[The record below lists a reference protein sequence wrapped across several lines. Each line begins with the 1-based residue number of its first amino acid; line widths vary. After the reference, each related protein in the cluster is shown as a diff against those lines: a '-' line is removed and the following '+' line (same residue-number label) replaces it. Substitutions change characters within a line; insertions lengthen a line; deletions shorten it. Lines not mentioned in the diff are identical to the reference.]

1 MENHTPPTG
10 PEDPTGSPPAQP
22 APPEAEPRTESPEAL
37 QPSFDLIQG
46 EQTPSAP
53 RRPPPP
59 RRPASPPAPAPETP
73 EPETPVP
80 ETSAPETRA
89 SETPAISTASLDPL
103 LAHVAREIS
112 AMVSAAKEEIR
123 QAAATAATNAVA
135 KVSGH
140 LDARARAIEAHFAE
154 LTRQAAELIRKMDEL
169 LQASVAVAENND
181 SLLGEVQQVMVT
193 KLENVIKR
201 TEELMREVL
210 KRGEDQSK
218 NIESNARALVDEA
231 KRSGR
236 RLGWKPWAMATAFA
250 LTTIIM
256 TTLLRPG
263 WTMSPEQRRALRVGE
278 AVIYTY
284 SSAPEAER
292 KEMRRV
298 MRWRTPENPDSVE
311 APPVP
316 SRP

>member
-1 MENHTPPTG
+1 MENHTQPTG

-22 APPEAEPRTESPEAL
+22 TPPEAEPRNESPETL

-46 EQTPSAP
+46 EETPSAP

-59 RRPASPPAPAPETP
+59 RRPASPPAPKTPAPETP
-73 EPETPVP
+73 APETPTP
-80 ETSAPETRA
+80 EP
-89 SETPAISTASLDPL
+89 PPISTASLDPL
-103 LAHVAREIS
+103 LEHLAREIS
-112 AMVSAAKEEIR
+112 AMALAAKEEIR

-135 KVSGH
+135 KVSAH
-140 LDARARAIEAHFAE
+140 LDARARAIEAQMAEVTRQIAE
-154 LTRQAAELIRKMDEL
+154 LMQKMDEL

-218 NIESNARALVDEA
+218 TIESNARALVEEA

-263 WTMSPEQRRALRVGE
+263 WTMSGEQRRALRVGE

-284 SSAPEAER
+284 SSAPESER

-316 SRP
+316 SRR

>member
-1 MENHTPPTG
+1 MENHTQPTG

-22 APPEAEPRTESPEAL
+22 TPPEAEPRNEPPETL

-46 EQTPSAP
+46 EETPSAP

-59 RRPASPPAPAPETP
+59 RRPASPPAPKTPAPETP
-73 EPETPVP
+73 APETPTP
-80 ETSAPETRA
+80 EP
-89 SETPAISTASLDPL
+89 PPISTASLDPL
-103 LAHVAREIS
+103 LEHLAREIS
-112 AMVSAAKEEIR
+112 AMALAAKEEIR

-135 KVSGH
+135 KVSAH
-140 LDARARAIEAHFAE
+140 LDARARAIEAQMAE
-154 LTRQAAELIRKMDEL
+154 VTRQIAELIQKMDEL

-181 SLLGEVQQVMVT
+181 SLLAEVRQVMVT

-218 NIESNARALVDEA
+218 KIEKDGQALMEEL
-231 KRSGR
+231 RRNSR

-263 WTMSPEQRRALRVGE
+263 WTMSGEQRRALRVGE

-284 SSAPEAER
+284 SSAPESER

>member
-1 MENHTPPTG
+1 MENHTQPTG

-22 APPEAEPRTESPEAL
+22 TPAEAEPRNEPPETL

-73 EPETPVP
+73 APETPAAETHVP
-80 ETSAPETRA
+80 GP
-89 SETPAISTASLDPL
+89 PAISTASLDPL
-103 LAHVAREIS
+103 LEHLAREIS
-112 AMVSAAKEEIR
+112 AMALAAKEEIR

-135 KVSGH
+135 KVSAH
-140 LDARARAIEAHFAE
+140 LDARARAIEAQMAE
-154 LTRQAAELIRKMDEL
+154 VTRQIAELIRKMDEL

-193 KLENVIKR
+193 KLENIIKR
-201 TEELMREVL
+201 TEELMREIL

-218 NIESNARALVDEA
+218 NIESNARALVEEA

-263 WTMSPEQRRALRVGE
+263 WTMSGEQRRALRVGE

-284 SSAPEAER
+284 SSAPESER